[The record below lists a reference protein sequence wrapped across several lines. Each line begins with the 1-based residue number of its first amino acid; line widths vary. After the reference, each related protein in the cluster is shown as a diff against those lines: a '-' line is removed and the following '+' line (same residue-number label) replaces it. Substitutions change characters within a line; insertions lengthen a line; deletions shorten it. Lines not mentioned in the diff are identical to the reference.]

1 VQLVALKVP
10 VELFVKLTLPAGV
23 DEPPTLEVSLTVAVQ
38 VVCWLATTDNG
49 EQVREVEVLL

>member
-1 VQLVALKVP
+1 MQFDALKVP
-10 VELFVKLTLPAGV
+10 SELLVKLTLPTGV
-23 DEPPTLEVSLTVAVQ
+23 AEAPTLEVSLTVAVQ